1 MAIVLLL
8 FFYAKPNGCLM
19 NKVFISVNMR
29 VTTACLMCSCCL
41 CIRNSTVTRI
51 IYSVILLLGT
61 VVACI
66 MLSPGIDHQLKR
78 IPGFCQ
84 DGAGSSILGLQV
96 DLNCEMFTGY
106 KAVYRVCFAMSM
118 WFLTFSI
125 LMINVKNNREPR
137 AAVHNGCWLFKFAAL
152 VGLSVAAFYIPDQ
165 PFTYLWFIVGSAGA
179 FFFVLIQLVLLVD
192 FAHSLNESWVEKM
205 ETGNAS
211 IWYIALLSTTVFN
224 YILSFMAIVLL
235 LFFYAMPDGCLMNK
249 VFISVNMSLCVAA
262 SIISVLQKVQECQPR
277 SGLLQSSII
286 TLYTMFLTWSA
297 MSNEPDRVCNPSLLS
312 IYQQIA
318 APTLHPLQW
327 WDAETIVGLAIFL
340 VCILYSSIR
349 TSSTSQVKKLT
360 MASKDAV
367 ILPEGGRSTDLSVES
382 SGPQEA
388 EDKER
393 DLVQYSYSFFHL
405 MFFLAS
411 LYIMLTLTNW
421 YSPDGDYTITSK
433 WPAVWVKISS
443 SWVCLLLYMWTL
455 MAPMILTNRDFS

>member
-19 NKVFISVNMR
+19 NKVFISVNMS
-29 VTTACLMCSCCL
+29 L
-41 CIRNSTVTRI
+41 NSTVTRI

-78 IPGFCQ
+78 
-84 DGAGSSILGLQV
+84 V

-165 PFTYLWFIVGSAGA
+165 PFTYS
-179 FFFVLIQLVLLVD
+179 
-192 FAHSLNESWVEKM
+192 
-205 ETGNAS
+205 
-211 IWYIALLSTTVFN
+211 LLSTTVFN

-235 LFFYAMPDGCLMNK
+235 LFFYAKPDGCLMNK

-318 APTLHPLQW
+318 GPTLHPLQVENQTTVEIIDMEEPVLTSPYLQW